1 MHSPG
6 TIRWPVT
13 LSILLVLVTGC
24 GGASVSSEQPSVVAT
39 EKPAI
44 SGDEVIAKVYDNNY
58 KLPADFFIDER
69 ADTPRSYTV
78 YHVKDASL
86 SYELCTNDYNEALA
100 WEDADNSART
110 VNGSFVG
117 AYENE
122 QYFEFIRE
130 LSYLDDVG
138 NVQGVTSPGF
148 ARVFKCA
155 SIDRGGV
162 DRNLRYGHGGV
173 LNARPLTAAFV
184 RQFAEY
190 LWQFTYFDN
199 PKRKVL
205 DSFTSENPQAIEHTL
220 RLAFVINQGFDRC
233 DRIEII
239 DWVFSASRE
248 NGQVDRRFDL
258 QAAFEARL
266 VDGVPERCQ

>member
-1 MHSPG
+1 MDSPG
-6 TIRWPVT
+6 ALLWPFT
-13 LSILLVLVTGC
+13 LSFVILLITGC
-24 GGASVSSEQPSVVAT
+24 GGAAVSNEQPPPISA

-44 SGDEVIAKVYDNNY
+44 SGDEIIARVYDANY
-58 KLPADFFIDER
+58 KLPADFFVDER
-69 ADTPRSYTV
+69 ADTPRTYTV

-86 SYELCTNDYNEALA
+86 SYELCTNDYDEALG
-100 WEDADNSART
+100 WEEADNLARAVT
-110 VNGSFVG
+110 GSFAG
-117 AYENE
+117 SYEND

-130 LSYLDDVG
+130 LSYPDAVG

-155 SIDRGGV
+155 SIDRTGV
-162 DRNLRYGHGGV
+162 DRNLRHGFGGV
-173 LNARPLTAAFV
+173 LNSRPLTAGFV

-205 DSFTSENPQAIEHTL
+205 DSFTSENPETIVHTL
-220 RLAFVINQGFDRC
+220 RLAFVINQGSDRC

-239 DWVFSASRE
+239 DWVFSAQRA
-248 NGQVDRRFDL
+248 NGQVARRFDF
-258 QAAFEARL
+258 QRAFEAR
-266 VDGVPERCQ
+266 VVNGVPEHCQ